1 MCEPTTSTM
10 MYMSL
15 ATSIASAGIQ
25 YQQQKAQQK
34 NAYNAQV
41 RQNDIAKKNALQRY
55 ASEQLRI
62 RQVAKQS
69 ADKGFQASIKTKK
82 TVGEFITG
90 AGSRG
95 LAMSGSTNALMADYY
110 RTEGNY
116 KTSLQ
121 NNMNIN
127 LSQYQRNMD
136 AIQFGQESQSTYI
149 QPPNPELLFVSSA
162 MNVATNYC
170 NLEAQKEAKGL
181 KTNAQKRAETSQ
193 FNI

>member
-162 MNVATNYC
+162 MNVATNYY

-181 KTNAQKRAETSQ
+181 KTNAQKRAETVQ
-193 FNI
+193 LDI